1 LYPSQRQTN
10 RSKSV
15 QKLSKGVN
23 MKIRS
28 ILAYSALACGAAVT
42 VISTPQIVSA
52 AVPMP
57 ASTVVAQQAPLNLVG
72 EGEGTLTIGSRPSQ
86 TVTFVTVTS
95 GPNQQ
100 VEVTLRLADGNLQR
114 WGGQLVSRSAGEAQI
129 RLTSAGTADATGTLT
144 VRYQDSTL
152 ISLSGSG
159 TLDGQPLS
167 ILFTIGDD
175 SVSQPPAASVVNL
188 AQAGQG
194 TFGLQGRSNQT
205 ISFASVTVQP
215 DDSAELTIRL
225 ADGNNIAFAGQQTR
239 KTAEDIVLNLTS
251 SGNADAQGPA
261 NIRYGQNNSI
271 ISISSNGT
279 LDGQPFFIQ
288 FSGQPAA
295 AQTSVT
301 LPAAVT
307 PAAAT
312 VICTGQMQN
321 GWQYRAE
328 VANQRFT
335 QIRWERSGVEPSV
348 STLRFY
354 RNNAQGQPVYRGAF
368 QEATQVALVDLSG
381 GNPRPGTQVSIGVE
395 EWGWSRGNCR

>member
-1 LYPSQRQTN
+1 
-10 RSKSV
+10 
-15 QKLSKGVN
+15 

-28 ILAYSALACGAAVT
+28 VLVYSTLACVAAVT
-42 VISTPQIVSA
+42 VISTPQLVGA
-52 AVPMP
+52 AVPMSIAP
-57 ASTVVAQQAPLNLVG
+57 LIVQQTDLNLVG
-72 EGEGTLTIGSRPSQ
+72 EGEGTLTIGNRPSQ

-95 GPNQQ
+95 RPNQQ
-100 VEVTLRLADGNLQR
+100 VEMTLRLTDGNLQR
-114 WGGQLVSRSAGEAQI
+114 WEGQLISRSTGEAQV

-144 VRYQDSTL
+144 VRYQGSTL
-152 ISLSGSG
+152 ISLIGSG

-167 ILFTIGDD
+167 IRFTIADD

-194 TFGLQGRSNQT
+194 TFGLQGRPNQT

-225 ADGNNIAFAGQQTR
+225 SDGNNIAFAGQQTR
-239 KTAEDIVLNLTS
+239 KTADDIVLNLTS

-288 FSGQPAA
+288 FSGQQA
-295 AQTSVT
+295 ST
-301 LPAAVT
+301 LPPVT
-307 PAAAT
+307 PAAGV

-328 VANQRFT
+328 VTNQRFT
-335 QIRWERSGVEPSV
+335 QIRWERSGTEPTV
-348 STLRFY
+348 STLQFY

-368 QEATQVALVDLSG
+368 RASTQVALVDLSR

>member
-1 LYPSQRQTN
+1 
-10 RSKSV
+10 
-15 QKLSKGVN
+15 

-28 ILAYSALACGAAVT
+28 ILAYSALATGAAVA
-42 VISTPQIVSA
+42 VMGASPLVGIALPRPSSTAI
-52 AVPMP
+52 
-57 ASTVVAQQAPLNLVG
+57 AQQAPLNLVG
-72 EGEGTLTIGSRPSQ
+72 EGEGTLAIGSRPSQ

-95 GPNQQ
+95 SSNQQ
-100 VEVTLRLADGNLQR
+100 AEITLRLADGNLQR

-129 RLTSAGTADATGTLT
+129 RLTNAGAADATGTLT

-159 TLDGQPLS
+159 TLDNQPLS
-167 ILFTIGDD
+167 VLFTIADD
-175 SVSQPPAASVVNL
+175 SVSQPPAASVLTL

-194 TFGLQGRSNQT
+194 TFGLQGRPNQT

-215 DDSAELTIRL
+215 DESAELTIRL
-225 ADGNNIAFAGQQTR
+225 ANGNNIAFAGQQTR

-261 NIRYGQNNSI
+261 NIRYGPNDSI
-271 ISISSNGT
+271 LSISSNGT

-288 FSGQPAA
+288 FSGQSTA
-295 AQTSVT
+295 AQTPAT
-301 LPAAVT
+301 QPAAVT

-321 GWQYRAE
+321 GWQYQAE

-335 QIRWERSGVEPSV
+335 QIRWERSGVEPTV
-348 STLRFY
+348 STLQFY

-368 QEATQVALVDLSG
+368 RAATQVALVDLSG
-381 GNPRPGTQVSIGVE
+381 GNPRSGSQISIGVE

>member
-1 LYPSQRQTN
+1 MAYQRLAASARQN
-10 RSKSV
+10 VLNWFKSY
-15 QKLSKGVN
+15 QKVIT

-42 VISTPQIVSA
+42 VMSA
-52 AVPMP
+52 PPLIGVAAPIAPSM
-57 ASTVVAQQAPLNLVG
+57 VVAQQADLNLAG
-72 EGEGTLTIGSRPSQ
+72 EGEGTLSIGSRPSQ

-95 GPNQQ
+95 RPNQQ

-114 WGGQLVSRSAGEAQI
+114 WEGQLVSRSVDEAQI

-144 VRYQDSTL
+144 VRYQDTTL
-152 ISLSGSG
+152 LSLSGNG

-175 SVSQPPAASVVNL
+175 SVSRPPVAGVVTL

-194 TFGLQGRSNQT
+194 TFGLQGRPNQT
-205 ISFASVTVQP
+205 FSFASVTVQP
-215 DDSAELTIRL
+215 DNSAELSIRL
-225 ADGNNIAFAGQQTR
+225 ADGNNIAFAGEQTR
-239 KTAEDIVLNLTS
+239 KTADEIVLNLTS
-251 SGNADAQGPA
+251 SGGADAQGPA

-271 ISISSNGT
+271 LSISANGT

-288 FSGQPAA
+288 FSGQPST
-295 AQTSVT
+295 AQPPVT
-301 LPAAVT
+301 PPAAV
-307 PAAAT
+307 A

-328 VANQRFT
+328 VTNQRFT
-335 QIRWERSGVEPSV
+335 QIRWERSGTQPVV

-354 RNNAQGQPVYRGAF
+354 RNNSQGQPVYRGSF
-368 QEATQVALVDLSG
+368 QDATQLALVDLSG
-381 GNPRPGTQVSIGVE
+381 GNPRQGSQISVGVE

>member
-1 LYPSQRQTN
+1 
-10 RSKSV
+10 
-15 QKLSKGVN
+15 

-28 ILAYSALACGAAVT
+28 ILAYSALACGATVTVMSAPPMSRAAVT
-42 VISTPQIVSA
+42 TQSA
-52 AVPMP
+52 I
-57 ASTVVAQQAPLNLVG
+57 TVAQQTDLNLVG
-72 EGEGTLTIGSRPSQ
+72 EGEGTLSIGTRPSQ

-95 GPNQQ
+95 RPSQQ
-100 VEVTLRLADGNLQR
+100 VEISLRLADGNLQR
-114 WGGQLVSRSAGEAQI
+114 WDGQLISRSGSEAQV
-129 RLTSAGTADATGTLT
+129 RLTSAGGADATGTLT
-144 VRYQDSTL
+144 IRYQNSTL

-167 ILFTIGDD
+167 ILFTVGDD
-175 SVSQPPAASVVNL
+175 SVSRPPVASTVTL
-188 AQAGQG
+188 AQQGQG
-194 TFGLQGRSNQT
+194 TFGLQGRPNQA

-225 ADGNNIAFAGQQTR
+225 VDGNNIAFAGQQTR

-261 NIRYGQNNSI
+261 NIRYGSNNSI

-288 FSGQPAA
+288 FSGQQASTQP
-295 AQTSVT
+295 
-301 LPAAVT
+301 PVT
-307 PAAAT
+307 PPPTGAI
-312 VICTGQMQN
+312 ICTGQMQN

-328 VANQRFT
+328 ATNQRFT
-335 QIRWERSGVEPSV
+335 QIRWERSGAEPTV

-354 RNNAQGQPVYRGAF
+354 RNNAQGQPVYRGSFRA
-368 QEATQVALVDLSG
+368 ATQLALVDLSG
-381 GNPRPGTQVSIGVE
+381 GTPRQGSQISVGVE

>member
-1 LYPSQRQTN
+1 
-10 RSKSV
+10 
-15 QKLSKGVN
+15 

-28 ILAYSALACGAAVT
+28 ILACSALAYGAVVT
-42 VISTPQIVSA
+42 VMVTPQIVGA

-57 ASTVVAQQAPLNLVG
+57 SSTVLAQQADLNLVG
-72 EGEGTLTIGSRPSQ
+72 EGEGTLSIGSRPSQ

-95 GPNQQ
+95 RPNQQ
-100 VEVTLRLADGNLQR
+100 VEISLRLADGNLQR
-114 WGGQLVSRSAGEAQI
+114 WEGQLVSRTATEAQI
-129 RLTSAGTADATGTLT
+129 QLTSAGAADATGTLT
-144 VRYQDSTL
+144 VRYQDNSL

-175 SVSQPPAASVVNL
+175 SVGRPPVPSVVTL
-188 AQAGQG
+188 TQAGQG
-194 TFGLQGRSNQT
+194 VFGLQGRSNQN

-215 DDSAELTIRL
+215 DNSAELSIRL

-261 NIRYGQNNSI
+261 NIRYGPNNSI
-271 ISISSNGT
+271 ITISSNGT

-288 FSGQPAA
+288 FSGQQATAQPPVVPPAA
-295 AQTSVT
+295 GA
-301 LPAAVT
+301 
-307 PAAAT
+307 

-335 QIRWERSGVEPSV
+335 EIRWERSGAEPTV

-354 RNNAQGQPVYRGAF
+354 RNNAQGQPVYRGSFRA
-368 QEATQVALVDLSG
+368 ATELALVDLSG
-381 GNPRPGTQVSIGVE
+381 GNPRPGSQVSIGVE